1 MSENTASQNSPGTKP
16 DQLLAGNSLVKT
28 ILAHKKKL
36 EETRKKLH
44 PEELGKVVKKTVE
57 ETFIPDISSIFRYLE
72 NVEDK
77 GTLLPYIRD
86 PDLLYKKLNKIILV
100 LQNALRAWNKS
111 EEVEGVTEQLE
122 AEFIYNEL
130 LNTCYG
136 LLNEALTE
144 FILVEQAQQVTNT
157 EGDTEP
163 MKKSS

>member
-1 MSENTASQNSPGTKP
+1 MSENAASQKSPGTKP
-16 DQLLAGNSLVKT
+16 DQLLADDSLIKT

-57 ETFIPDISSIFRYLE
+57 ETFIPDIGSIFRYLE
-72 NVEDK
+72 SVEEK
-77 GTLLPYIRD
+77 EILLRYIRD
-86 PDLLYKKLNKIILV
+86 PDLFYKKLNKIILV

-136 LLNEALTE
+136 LLNEALTQ
-144 FILVEQAQQVTNT
+144 FIIVEQAQQGTST
-157 EGDTEP
+157 EGNTEP
-163 MKKSS
+163 MRKSP